1 VIPHPALL
9 LLHHRVTQTHDATND
24 GTNSRSGRDRSFLRA
39 PILGSI
45 NPQPCIEWLE
55 GRKAQFSEMES
66 ETRRQL
72 AKWLRLFKKWLRLF
86 KESGSGS
93 SSGKETIV
101 RDQDYSGGDRHS
113 VASDGL
119 PAVLA
124 LDVTLLWRSA

>member
-9 LLHHRVTQTHDATND
+9 LLRRRVTQTHDATND

-55 GRKAQFSEMES
+55 GRKALFSEMES

-72 AKWLRLFKKWLRLF
+72 AKWLRLFK
-86 KESGSGS
+86 ESGSGS
-93 SSGKETIV
+93 SPGKETIA
-101 RDQDYSGGDRHS
+101 RDQDYSGGDRHP